1 MTFRPLIVG
10 AALSLCAGAAFAQQT
25 NPPHVD
31 MPVAAQLNSIQTG
44 PVSNPKREP
53 IATTA
58 PVPTAADVGVTYPA
72 QAVVAGDR
80 SPYLSDNVSGPTA
93 QAEVVKSAPVPDTP
107 ESRQL
112 YRPLSRAGQRTAA
125 AAN

>member
-1 MTFRPLIVG
+1 MTPRTVFLG
-10 AALSLCAGAAFAQQT
+10 AALSLAAGAALAQQT

-53 IATTA
+53 VAA
-58 PVPTAADVGVTYPA
+58 PTPTAADVGVTYPA
-72 QAVVAGDR
+72 QAVPAGDR

-93 QAEVVKSAPVPDTP
+93 
-107 ESRQL
+107 
-112 YRPLSRAGQRTAA
+112 AA
-125 AAN
+125 AKVAWLTTCPGRSNQ